1 METNNTKK
9 NKPKKLEIN
18 LIGQI
23 PSDCMI
29 ILENKEGKREF
40 LTNKNIFNKI
50 GEKNANKV
58 IKATIE
64 LKDDTKVIKFRKCG
78 KIEIYI
84 K

>member
-1 METNNTKK
+1 METNKNIK
-9 NKPKKLEIN
+9 NKPKKLKIN

-29 ILENKEGKREF
+29 ILESKEGKREF
-40 LTNKNIFNKI
+40 ITNKNIFNKI
-50 GEKNANKV
+50 GIKNANRV
-58 IKATIE
+58 IRATIE
-64 LKDDTKVIKFRKCG
+64 LKEDTKVIKFRKCG